1 MKVAIVHDWLTAMR
15 GGERVLEVFCE
26 LFRNADLYTLIHIPG
41 SISNVIEDR
50 NIRTSFIQKLPMVKK
65 HYRSFL
71 PLFPLAI
78 ESFLLKEYDFI
89 LSSSHCVAK
98 GVIPSPEA
106 FHISY
111 IHTPMRYV
119 WDLYQDYFGQGR
131 VSWLF
136 EKMIRVCAHY
146 LRVWDAISSNR
157 VDYFIANSN
166 HVAKRVKKYYSRKAE
181 VIHPPVDIQRFRL
194 LGKEGNF
201 FLIVS
206 TFVPYKRIDLAIEA
220 FNQLR
225 FPLKIIG
232 SGPEEKKLKSISRSN
247 IEFMGWQPDEVVA
260 EAYSKCRALIFP
272 GEEDFGIVP
281 LEVMAS
287 GRPVIAY
294 GRGGVLETVV
304 PYDLQSKGERE
315 TPTGLFFY
323 HQNPDSLIDSVR
335 RFDQIEGDFDPVA
348 IRNHTLQWDREIFK
362 DKIRRYLFERVGLKC

>member
-26 LFRNADLYTLIHIPG
+26 LFPNADLYTLIHIPG

-78 ESFLLKEYDFI
+78 ESFHLKEYDFI

-98 GVIPSPEA
+98 GVIPPPGTL
-106 FHISY
+106 HISY
-111 IHTPMRYV
+111 IYTPMRYI
-119 WDLYQDYFGQGR
+119 WDLYQDYFGKGR
-131 VSWLF
+131 VGWFSGKIIGIF
-136 EKMIRVCAHY
+136 AHY
-146 LRVWDAISSNR
+146 LRMWDAISSNR
-157 VDYFIANSN
+157 VDYFIAISN
-166 HVAKRVKKYYSRKAE
+166 YVAKRVEKYYRREAE

-194 LGKEGNF
+194 HDKKEDF

-206 TFVPYKRIDLAIEA
+206 TFVPYKKINLAIEA
-220 FNQLR
+220 FNRLGY
-225 FPLKIIG
+225 PLKIIG
-232 SGPEEKKLKSISRSN
+232 SGPEEKALRSIARSN
-247 IEFMGWQPDEVVA
+247 VEFMGWQPDEFVA
-260 EAYSKCRALIFP
+260 EVYSKCRALIFP

-281 LEVMAS
+281 LEAMAS

-304 PYDLQSKGERE
+304 PYDLQNKGERE

-323 HQNPDSLIDSVR
+323 QQNPDSLIDSVR
-335 RFDQIEGDFDPVA
+335 RFDQIERDFDPVA

-362 DKIRRYLFERVGLKC
+362 DKIRRYIFGRLGLKC